1 MPEVKIR
8 KIISCTEE
16 IYHEGGP
23 KADTPLRRAAVVA
36 VIENPFAGTFA
47 EDIQP
52 FMDDLKPLGLEMA
65 TRLVGLLG
73 GDPAV
78 VEGYGKG
85 AIIGAAGELEHGA
98 LWHVPGGY
106 AMRDVLGGAKAIV
119 PSSKKVGG
127 VGARLDVP
135 VTHIEAS
142 YVRSHFDGFEVRLND
157 APRANEILVAV
168 AVTDSGRPLPRVGGL
183 EAKDAKG
190 EDGLK

>member
-23 KADTPLRRAAVVA
+23 EADTPLRRAAVVA

-52 FMDDLKPLGLEMA
+52 FMEDLKPLGLEMA

-78 VEGYGKG
+78 VEGMEKVQLLAPQASWNTARSGMPL
-85 AIIGAAGELEHGA
+85 A
-98 LWHVPGGY
+98 
-106 AMRDVLGGAKAIV
+106 AMRCAMCWVGRK
-119 PSSKKVGG
+119 PSCRHQK
-127 VGARLDVP
+127 R
-135 VTHIEAS
+135 
-142 YVRSHFDGFEVRLND
+142 
-157 APRANEILVAV
+157 
-168 AVTDSGRPLPRVGGL
+168 
-183 EAKDAKG
+183 
-190 EDGLK
+190 